1 MDRRFFLRSLVA
13 AAGAAALVPVLGLEN
28 EAMAASR
35 AKAEVKPDLNTAP
48 AEPVDADA
56 PAEGATESQYF
67 YYRRPRYYYRPR
79 YVYRRPRYYYRPRYV
94 YRRPR
99 YVYRRRY
106 W

>member
-28 EAMAASR
+28 EAMAAPR
-35 AKAEVKPDLNTAP
+35 AKADVKPTP
-48 AEPVDADA
+48 ADTLDADA
-56 PAEGATESQYF
+56 PAEGATESQFF

-79 YVYRRPRYYYRPRYV
+79 YVYRRRFYRPRYV
-94 YRRPR
+94 YRRR
-99 YVYRRRY
+99 FYRRRF

>member
-28 EAMAASR
+28 EAMAAPR
-35 AKAEVKPDLNTAP
+35 AKADVKPVAP
-48 AEPVDADA
+48 ADTLDADV

-94 YRRPR
+94 YRRR
-99 YVYRRRY
+99 FYRRRF